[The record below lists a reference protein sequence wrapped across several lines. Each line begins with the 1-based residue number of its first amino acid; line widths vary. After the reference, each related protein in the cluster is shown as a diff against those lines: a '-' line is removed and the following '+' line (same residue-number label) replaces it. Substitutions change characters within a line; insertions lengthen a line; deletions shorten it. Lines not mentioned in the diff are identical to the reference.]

1 MNPIYRD
8 AIGYAYKKPMPTA
21 IKTFNA
27 RKGRFVHIVNKELDF
42 DWDKEAAVV
51 SELAGADTGVVA
63 QEVEK
68 VVPEAVVDKANGY
81 KGVKYEKLIPL
92 LIECVK
98 DQQKQIDDLKAQLG
112 Q

>member
-42 DWDKEAAVV
+42 DWDKEVDLISAQGPAARTMQHMMG
-51 SELAGADTGVVA
+51 AGIGSTCCKKMLGERTGRTCW
-63 QEVEK
+63 QSQFF
-68 VVPEAVVDKANGY
+68 Y
-81 KGVKYEKLIPL
+81 S
-92 LIECVK
+92 
-98 DQQKQIDDLKAQLG
+98 
-112 Q
+112 